1 MAALC
6 LCSADPVSLT
16 GRIVH
21 SQEILAELGVDI
33 PVIGAIERWMTR
45 PQNKEFSPPLTRLS
59 DIRVLEVTTGVAA
72 PLVGRVLAE
81 LGAQVTKLESRGKLD
96 VNRMRIARPEDPA
109 GYPAHESFQLLHESN
124 ADKQSITLNLK
135 SPEGKEV
142 FLDLLRDTDVLIQNF
157 APGWLDRIGF
167 TFDQLLEECPRLV
180 ILSATGYGHVGPLR
194 AQRAYAPVMTA
205 LAGVEG
211 LIGYADGE
219 VMGCSALA
227 LADLNCSFH
236 GVFLIMAALIGR
248 QASGRGQHIDLSQT
262 EAAASL
268 IGEAFIEQQLGVSS
282 PGPRGNFG
290 PDGEQWAVLA
300 ADGEDHWVV
309 ASAPHQATGSIL
321 AGPADRPGRAE
332 LLRRLRKRGRTRAGP
347 VAGRSRRR
355 SRLPPPRLPAV
366 SPAPTG
372 DDRRAHDNQRSLAP
386 GRIRPRGAAA
396 GATARPR
403 QSTVLRAT
411 DAT

>member
-1 MAALC
+1 MDDKAAEQGIF
-6 LCSADPVSLT
+6 A
-16 GRIVH
+16 
-21 SQEILAELGVDI
+21 
-33 PVIGAIERWMTR
+33 AIEW
-45 PQNKEFSPPLTRLS
+45 LS

-81 LGAQVTKLESRGKLD
+81 LGAQVIKLESRGKLD

-309 ASAPHQATGSIL
+309 ASAPHQATGSIP

-332 LLRRLRKRGRTRAGP
+332 LLRRLRERGLECAP
-347 VAGRSRRR
+347 VLSPAEVAVDPGFRRR
-355 SRLPPPRLPAV
+355 GYLQSVQHPLEMIGELTITSVPWHLDGFVPAV
-366 SPAPTG
+366 RQPAPLLG
-372 DDRRAHDNQRSLAP
+372 HDNHEFFGQRM
-386 GRIRPRGAAA
+386 RPDAYAELEQRG
-396 GATARPR
+396 
-403 QSTVLRAT
+403 VFN
-411 DAT
+411 

>member
-1 MAALC
+1 
-6 LCSADPVSLT
+6 
-16 GRIVH
+16 
-21 SQEILAELGVDI
+21 
-33 PVIGAIERWMTR
+33 MTR
-45 PQNKEFSPPLTRLS
+45 PQNKEFSAAIDWLS

-142 FLDLLRDTDVLIQNF
+142 FLNLLRDTDVLIQNF

-167 TFDQLLEECPRLV
+167 TFEQLLEECPQLV

-194 AQRAYAPVMTA
+194 TQRAYAPVMTA

-236 GVFLIMAALIGR
+236 GVFLIMAALLGR
-248 QASGRGQHIDLSQT
+248 GTSGRGQHIDLSQT
-262 EAAASL
+262 EAAASI
-268 IGEAFIEQQLGVSS
+268 IGEAFIEQQLGIELSRATRQLRTR
-282 PGPRGNFG
+282 RG
-290 PDGEQWAVLA
+290 AVGGSWRLT
-300 ADGEDHWVV
+300 GEDNWVA
-309 ASAPHQATGSIL
+309 ASAPPQETSSIP
-321 AGPADRPGRAE
+321 ARPADRPGRQELLQRLRARGLECAPVLSPAEVAADPVFLGRGYLQSVQHPLDMIGELTITSVPWHLDGFVPAVRQPAPLLGHDNHEFFGQRMGPDAYAE
-332 LLRRLRKRGRTRAGP
+332 LEQRG
-347 VAGRSRRR
+347 VF
-355 SRLPPPRLPAV
+355 
-366 SPAPTG
+366 
-372 DDRRAHDNQRSLAP
+372 N
-386 GRIRPRGAAA
+386 
-396 GATARPR
+396 
-403 QSTVLRAT
+403 
-411 DAT
+411 